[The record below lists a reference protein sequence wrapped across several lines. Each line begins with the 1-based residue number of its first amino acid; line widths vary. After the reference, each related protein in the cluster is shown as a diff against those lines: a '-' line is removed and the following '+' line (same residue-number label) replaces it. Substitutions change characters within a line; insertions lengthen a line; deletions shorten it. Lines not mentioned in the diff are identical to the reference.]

1 MPLLTN
7 ADIKRIRDSGYAVLI
22 KFLSVHHSS
31 PLFPTFAAI
40 NTAIYSVHTTDMIA
54 AGMLVPV
61 AGLSAIVVR

>member
-22 KFLSVHHSS
+22 KFLSVHPSS
-31 PLFPTFAAI
+31 PLFPTFDAITTAI
-40 NTAIYSVHTTDMIA
+40 NRVPTTDLIA
-54 AGMLVPV
+54 AGLLVPV